1 MDDMIM
7 LALKMDYSQ
16 LQSEIIKES
25 DSVQEETQRLIEA
38 LRKT

>member
-1 MDDMIM
+1 MDDMIV